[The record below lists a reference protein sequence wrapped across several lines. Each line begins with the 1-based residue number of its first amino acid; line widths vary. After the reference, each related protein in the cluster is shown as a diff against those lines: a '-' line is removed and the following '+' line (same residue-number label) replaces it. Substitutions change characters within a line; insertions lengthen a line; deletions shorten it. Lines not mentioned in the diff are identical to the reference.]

1 MSCVSI
7 IILNI
12 ILQRDVNTEIARRR
26 TCPDCN
32 KDYNCSARQ
41 LMRHMMTMHPVANQ
55 KLAESKAGKLV
66 MKRSLKRA
74 YVSPLTNGAKR
85 QAKDS
90 GVTNTPSTSSPRGDP
105 PRFPSRDISFELAQ
119 AANLSVGLETG
130 FLFRIYN
137 TFRGQPRAKVIKI
150 LKSGYLQLQDLS
162 MLVAEAEDR
171 EVKVS
176 ELIEAIVKSYI
187 FD

>member
-1 MSCVSI
+1 
-7 IILNI
+7 
-12 ILQRDVNTEIARRR
+12 
-26 TCPDCN
+26 
-32 KDYNCSARQ
+32 
-41 LMRHMMTMHPVANQ
+41 MMTMHPVKNQ

-74 YVSPLTNGAKR
+74 YVSPLANGAKR

>member
-7 IILNI
+7 IILNFF
-12 ILQRDVNTEIARRR
+12 LQRDVNTEIARRR

-41 LMRHMMTMHPVANQ
+41 LMRHMMTMHPVKNQ